1 MGIKTKVKGSQS
13 MSVVDKSYLYPRYL
27 CWEGAAQRTWQI
39 YGKKEL
45 HRNSKRL
52 NSDLKL
58 AVENHVR
65 GRQRLKL
72 TSNMGEVS
80 PERVKNGFVIGSANK
95 DFLYLDMEDKCS
107 VWVYYYE
114 SGALQRL
121 EDSFDDWLKNTR
133 GMYDT
138 VDVDLG
144 PNYKENLAYS

>member
-95 DFLYLDMEDKCS
+95 DFLYFIIPSIFRC
-107 VWVYYYE
+107 
-114 SGALQRL
+114 
-121 EDSFDDWLKNTR
+121 
-133 GMYDT
+133 
-138 VDVDLG
+138 
-144 PNYKENLAYS
+144 